1 MARPGS
7 YEEGRHGLHHR
18 SGARPRVSQSG
29 LEDDGGYW
37 NWLSCGQSASL
48 GSQNFGGPVQ
58 IIGHGGVSFD
68 LGWNLVAGWRFHHM
82 SDATIYGNDTKGVDF
97 NFLEL
102 SYHF

>member
-1 MARPGS
+1 MTVDIGTGLAAVS
-7 YEEGRHGLHHR
+7 RHHF
-18 SGARPRVSQSG
+18 
-29 LEDDGGYW
+29 
-37 NWLSCGQSASL
+37 